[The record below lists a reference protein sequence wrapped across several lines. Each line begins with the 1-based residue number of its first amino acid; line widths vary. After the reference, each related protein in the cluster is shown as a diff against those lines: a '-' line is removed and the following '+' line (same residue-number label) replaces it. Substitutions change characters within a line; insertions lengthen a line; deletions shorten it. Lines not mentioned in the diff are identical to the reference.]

1 MVSPVA
7 KQTWAISAVL
17 INMMAQGLMLSY
29 PSSLLPGIRAPDS
42 DIKVDLNTASWLGS
56 VVGLS
61 SIPGFFISSILMDWR
76 GRKMAQAIVIIPG
89 ILGWLFIYLG
99 ASVTSLIIGRLL
111 TGFTGGASVC
121 LGAVIVGEYSSPK
134 NRGTY
139 LNLKTASVCVGGM
152 MIHILGNFFHWRT
165 VALLSLFPY
174 IISLAIIY
182 TWPESPA
189 WLVSRKEFEKSK
201 KAFYWLRGHSEEAEK
216 ELYELIRAQK
226 NKPADIKNSNF
237 KEKFIEFLKKFTRKD
252 FVKPVVIIMFSRLL
266 LETCGRHIFPAYAL
280 QIIGEVTGNK
290 SQSFY
295 YTLALDIIITT
306 SATFSSVLVKICK
319 RRTLLFVSGFSALFI
334 LFSVCT
340 YLYLASKAIISNNYT
355 WIPISLFVL
364 YFILANL
371 GCTPIPLALLGEVL
385 PLAHRGSG
393 SAVAGI
399 VMSLTMMVALQITPY
414 LLESVKVYGTF
425 AVFGSAMGLT
435 LVVFYFILPETK
447 DRTLQEIEDYFNYGR
462 FKNEENLREEEEDV
476 KMKMII

>member
-17 INMMAQGLMLSY
+17 INMLAQGMMLSY
-29 PSSLLPGIRAPDS
+29 PSSLLPGVRAPDS
-42 DIKVDLNTASWLGS
+42 DIKVDLNTASWLAS
-56 VVGLS
+56 VVGVAG
-61 SIPGFFISSILMDWR
+61 IPGFFISSILMDWG
-76 GRKMAQAIVIIPG
+76 GRKTAHAIIMIPG
-89 ILGWLFIYLG
+89 ILGWLFIYLA
-99 ASVTSLIIGRLL
+99 ASLTSLIAGRLF

-121 LGAVIVGEYSSPK
+121 LGAVVIGEYSSPK

-139 LNLKTASVCVGGM
+139 LNLKTASVCLGGM
-152 MIHILGNFFHWRT
+152 MIHILGNYFHWRT
-165 VALLSLFPY
+165 VAFLSLFPY
-174 IISLAIIY
+174 IISLIIIY

-189 WLVSRKEFEKSK
+189 WLVSRKEFEKSE
-201 KAFYWLRGHSEEAEK
+201 KAFYWLRGHSEEARK
-216 ELYELIRAQK
+216 ELYELIRAQN
-226 NKPADIKNSNF
+226 NKSVDIKNNSFN
-237 KEKFIEFLKKFTRKD
+237 EKVVEFLKKFTRKD
-252 FVKPVVIIMFSRLL
+252 FVKPVIIIVFSALL
-266 LETCGRHIFPAYAL
+266 IEFSCRHIFPAYAS
-280 QIIGEVTGNK
+280 QIIGEVTGDK

-306 SATFSSVLVKICK
+306 SAIFSSVLVKIYK
-319 RRTLLFVSGFSALFI
+319 RHTLLFVTGFSALFF

-340 YLYLASKAIISNNYT
+340 YLYLVSKAIISNNYT

-364 YFILANL
+364 YFILTNL

-393 SAVAGI
+393 SALSGLA
-399 VMSLTMMVALQITPY
+399 MSLILLIALKITPY

-425 AVFGSAMGLT
+425 TVFGLAMGLT

-462 FKNEENLREEEEDV
+462 FKNEEKLSNDEDV
-476 KMKMII
+476 EMKMIN